1 VTISEIPL
9 LGADQT
15 PHSVGGRLCLAFVN
29 TLWWRR
35 SADPIEQLHA
45 YPDVVRA
52 VARAG
57 WLPDEAALR
66 DLAERHPAKAARALR
81 TAVELRETLALLWT
95 ALAAGEEPQT
105 AQTRPIE
112 AAARTGLAALEL
124 ASPPPEPGR
133 RPPFTLG
140 WARPTLE
147 LPAQQV
153 AVSAILLLTSPDIRR
168 LKQCQGPTCGWVFL
182 DDSRNQ
188 SRRWCDSRECGNRER
203 VRAHYQ
209 RTHA

>member
-15 PHSVGGRLCLAFVN
+15 PHSVGGRLCLSFVN

-35 SADPIEQLHA
+35 SADPIEQLHT
-45 YPDVVRA
+45 YPDVVAA

-57 WLPDEAALR
+57 WLPDPGAVDAL
-66 DLAERHPAKAARALR
+66 AARRPAQASGAFR
-81 TAVELRETLALLWT
+81 AAVELREDLAQVCASVAAGQT
-95 ALAAGEEPQT
+95 PETSQTAPIAALAAQ
-105 AQTRPIE
+105 
-112 AAARTGLAALEL
+112 GLAALQL
-124 ASPPPEPGR
+124 AAGMPGAY
-133 RPPFTLG
+133 TLH
-140 WARPTLE
+140 WTRATLE

>member
-1 VTISEIPL
+1 VTLSEIPL
-9 LGADQT
+9 LGTDQT
-15 PHSVGGRLCLAFVN
+15 PHGVGGRLCLSFVN

-57 WLPDEAALR
+57 WLPDATALQ

-81 TAVELRETLALLWT
+81 SAIELRETLAGLWT
-95 ALAAGEEPQT
+95 ALAAGEPPQPV
-105 AQTRPIE
+105 QTGPIE
-112 AAARTGLAALEL
+112 ATARAGLGALQLAA
-124 ASPPPEPGR
+124 PPPQPGGQT
-133 RPPFTLG
+133 PFTLG
-140 WARPTLE
+140 WGRPTLD

-153 AVSAILLLTSPDIRR
+153 AVSAVLLLTSPDIRR